1 MHFSFSMIHYN
12 VKKKTSIRKLK
23 KKGEI
28 LSLINSMLFVLR
40 SKLNVQ
46 KLLFLEQKLYMA
58 TFLFIIIYQKTLTFE
73 FSIVSVSKYVFMS
86 FRTNNILLDSDSLP
100 IVVLI
105 ESIIILS
112 SFRIHLL
119 WIFLNAD

>member
-1 MHFSFSMIHYN
+1 MQFSFSMIHYN